1 VNSIHQFVAEA
12 RRRRVFRTLGLYIV
26 GAWALLQVADLA
38 LESMDLP
45 GALLRFFWY
54 AAFAGF
60 PIAAIFGWFYDIT
73 AAGITK
79 TPSASENADVNL
91 AMGVPDY
98 AIIAALAVVVGV
110 AAAGLFDRARQAEFS
125 EPPYDRN
132 SVAVMPLDNLSGDQ
146 SQEYFSAG
154 IQDAL
159 ITKLSKVGSL
169 RVVSRNSTARLD
181 RTLSMPAIGEL
192 LGTRNIVEGSV
203 MREGNRVRVI
213 VQLIDAPKD
222 THIWADSFERE
233 SSSVLALQNDVARSI
248 AGALSAE
255 LSADEEKTLS
265 TAANLDANTYDKY
278 LRGMYMLDQ
287 ADNLIRYKGVEL
299 LESLVDSGQADA
311 RVYAALAY
319 GYAVLGHS
327 PTPEGMYP
335 ASKLA
340 ARRAMELD
348 STMPEVHLAI
358 GMQNM
363 YYERN
368 FEAARRSLQH
378 ALDLNP
384 SLTGAQYHLA
394 WLWELYR
401 DSERALP
408 PGDRTIELDP
418 LSPKMRAWLAE
429 QYRAAGQVDMAKVLA
444 EEALELAPGDSIA
457 LLALSL
463 AQAQAGDF
471 LAALETAQRLQGHP
485 VWGYVY
491 GVVLALAGQEDQA
504 RQELAAIDRVPH
516 NVLGL
521 YSLHAILGD
530 VDDTFYW
537 MDVAK
542 EIKLPWYPW
551 MVTWFPVADEVR
563 NDPRMDE
570 HAEEIGLTDALAR
583 ARSLQ

>member
-1 VNSIHQFVAEA
+1 MNSIHQFVAEA

-265 TAANLDANTYDKY
+265 TAANLDAN
-278 LRGMYMLDQ
+278 
-287 ADNLIRYKGVEL
+287 
-299 LESLVDSGQADA
+299 
-311 RVYAALAY
+311 
-319 GYAVLGHS
+319 
-327 PTPEGMYP
+327 
-335 ASKLA
+335 
-340 ARRAMELD
+340 
-348 STMPEVHLAI
+348 
-358 GMQNM
+358 
-363 YYERN
+363 
-368 FEAARRSLQH
+368 
-378 ALDLNP
+378 
-384 SLTGAQYHLA
+384 
-394 WLWELYR
+394 
-401 DSERALP
+401 
-408 PGDRTIELDP
+408 
-418 LSPKMRAWLAE
+418 
-429 QYRAAGQVDMAKVLA
+429 
-444 EEALELAPGDSIA
+444 
-457 LLALSL
+457 
-463 AQAQAGDF
+463 
-471 LAALETAQRLQGHP
+471 
-485 VWGYVY
+485 
-491 GVVLALAGQEDQA
+491 
-504 RQELAAIDRVPH
+504 
-516 NVLGL
+516 
-521 YSLHAILGD
+521 
-530 VDDTFYW
+530 
-537 MDVAK
+537 
-542 EIKLPWYPW
+542 
-551 MVTWFPVADEVR
+551 
-563 NDPRMDE
+563 
-570 HAEEIGLTDALAR
+570 
-583 ARSLQ
+583 

>member
-1 VNSIHQFVAEA
+1 MNSIHQFVAEA